1 MNDLARYC
9 LSLSRISAF
18 LLAAAIVAIVAIAAV
33 TAGGCS
39 RDAGEDG
46 VVKAMHRIDAGGM
59 TERVIALASDEM
71 LGRAPMTDG
80 ETRTIEYL
88 QSQFEAIGL
97 EPAGDDGYLQP
108 VPLVEITAS
117 PDSTMEVDGEALR
130 YGDDFVVRT
139 KRVADEVR
147 LQQSELVFIGYGI
160 NAPEYDWNDYAG
172 VDWAGKTAIV
182 LINDPGFATGDANL
196 FTGRAMTYYG
206 RWMYK
211 YEEAARQGLDG
222 LLIVHET
229 APAAYG
235 WDVVRNGRVGPQ
247 LDLVTGNDGADRV
260 AVEGWIQQSVAER
273 LFERAG
279 LDFHNMKQAALGPDF
294 LPVSLDQRV
303 NIDIRN
309 TIRKQS
315 SYNVLGKLTGSTRPD
330 EYVVYSAHWDH
341 LGMDPDLDEDK
352 IYNGAAD
359 NATGVAALLEIA
371 EAFAALEEPA
381 QRSVLFAAV
390 TAEEAGLLGS
400 LYMARNPPV
409 PNRNLVAVLNMDI
422 MLHNGAKPETTLLGL
437 SQSELGDLARAAATR
452 QGRSV
457 RPHPS
462 PESGYF
468 YRSDHFSMA
477 RYGVPG
483 LSFLNAGPADSVY
496 VREHYHKPS
505 DEYRDDWD
513 LAGAVQDARMYF
525 DLGLGLANS
534 DTFPAWSKTSEFRA
548 AREADGR

>member
-1 MNDLARYC
+1 MIHKQHNFVSSRYAGW
-9 LSLSRISAF
+9 LMF
-18 LLAAAIVAIVAIAAV
+18 VAAIALS
-33 TAGGCS
+33 AGTGCS
-39 RDAGEDG
+39 RDADRDHGGDG
-46 VVKAMHRIDAGGM
+46 FAGAMERIDTEGM
-59 TERVIALASDEM
+59 TERVIALAADEM
-71 LGRAPMTDG
+71 QGRAPMTAG
-80 ETRTIEYL
+80 ETMAVAYL
-88 QSQFEAIGL
+88 QAAFEAIGL
-97 EPAGDDGYLQP
+97 EPAGEDGFLQA

-117 PDSTMEVDGEALR
+117 PDTSMELGGETLR
-130 YGDDFVVRT
+130 YADDFVACTR
-139 KRVADEVR
+139 RVADEVS

-172 VDWAGKTAIV
+172 MDWAGKTAVV
-182 LINDPGFATGDANL
+182 LINDPGFATGDPDL

-206 RWMYK
+206 RWSYK

-222 LLIVHET
+222 LLIIHET

-235 WDVVRNGRVGPQ
+235 WDVVRNGNVGPQ
-247 LDLVTGNDGADRV
+247 LDLATDNDGADRI
-260 AVEGWIQQSVAER
+260 AIEGWIQQPVAER
-273 LFERAG
+273 LFARAG
-279 LDFHNMKQAALGPDF
+279 LDFAEMKQAALDPEF
-294 LPVSLDQRV
+294 LPVSLEQRV

-341 LGMDPDLDEDK
+341 LGMDPELEGDQ

-359 NATGVAALLEIA
+359 NASGVAALLEIA
-371 EAFAALEEPA
+371 EAFTALKKPPE
-381 QRSVLFAAV
+381 RSLLFAAV
-390 TAEEAGLLGS
+390 TAEEALLLGS
-400 LYMARNPPV
+400 LYMAQNPPV
-409 PNRNLVAVLNMDI
+409 PNRDLVAVLNMDV
-422 MLHNGAKPETTLLGL
+422 MLHNGPEPETTLLGL
-437 SQSELGDLARAAATR
+437 SQSELGNLARAAAAR
-452 QGRSV
+452 QGRTA

-513 LAGAVQDARMYF
+513 LEGAVQDARLYF
-525 DLGLGLANS
+525 DLGYGLANS
-534 DTFPAWSKTSEFRA
+534 DAFPAWSETSEFRA
-548 AREADGR
+548 IREADGR